1 MISIDAAIAP
11 FQLNT
16 SISAPHMVQVR
27 EGEPSSPIHLSGARV
42 RFASGKDDLVITP
55 GGPRRRD
62 QVHHV
67 GPGETVRQNED
78 GTYTVV
84 PKEPPT
90 GPKPKDQSKKEK

>member
-1 MISIDAAIAP
+1 MISIDSAIVP

-16 SISAPHMVQVR
+16 SFGASYIVQVR
-27 EGEPSSPIHLSGARV
+27 GREPNNPIHLSGTRV

-67 GPGETVRQNED
+67 GPGEAVRQNED

-90 GPKPKDQSKKEK
+90 GPKLKDQPKKEK